1 MKPNGSQGSS
11 TTEIVVCLLYQLFYG
26 DRKIGE
32 VEVTSG
38 EFPTAHGIFQPCEI
52 AETDPL
58 RSHIQNYINFSMQ
71 AATIGEEDDYG
82 ERWEDFQIAG
92 ERDYL
97 DLIDSE
103 AWYLLDASGTK
114 TSITVPVFHGDREI
128 SWR

>member
-1 MKPNGSQGSS
+1 M
-11 TTEIVVCLLYQLFYG
+11 YQLFYG

-32 VEVTSG
+32 VEMISSDFTTFNG
-38 EFPTAHGIFQPCEI
+38 AFEPCEI
-52 AETDPL
+52 PEAEPL
-58 RSHIQNYINFSMQ
+58 RSHIQNCINFSIQ

-82 ERWEDFQIAG
+82 QRWEDFQITG

-103 AWYLLDASGTK
+103 AWYLLDANGTK